1 MDFSNP
7 ANYAVSEENRLHAGY
22 STTPG
27 EFSLTRTAASPNV
40 FIYWLP
46 GQPVEFFY
54 SAPNAQATG
63 FAPPYDALRAALGG
77 YPNFTSSIQYLDFSA
92 DLSTA
97 ANFQGVQP
105 ILGLLRTIRQVNLNW
120 YGQLENRQIQ

>member
-1 MDFSNP
+1 MIITSP
-7 ANYAVSEENRLHAGY
+7 CVV
-22 STTPG
+22 
-27 EFSLTRTAASPNV
+27 SLTWQLADAQNNP
-40 FIYWLP
+40 IDALA
-46 GQPVEFFY
+46 QPVEFFY

-77 YPNFTSSIQYLDFSA
+77 YPNFTSNVAYLDFSA

>member
-1 MDFSNP
+1 
-7 ANYAVSEENRLHAGY
+7 
-22 STTPG
+22 
-27 EFSLTRTAASPNV
+27 V